1 MMESTNPVDL
11 MFERIM
17 SMHIGNPDLSREKSH
32 YRLFR
37 EHERRVALWSKAL
50 GFPEETQ
57 PVIWDIATAIIPSVA
72 VEEEK
77 MRTLPETMKSP
88 YTLRIFQ
95 NALKWTAIQ
104 DSPEARRYDLP
115 APYEPL
121 IVIYERGGIVY
132 KGELGRSWFVTKG
145 ELIPRMHEYY
155 DHTTPIVELDTAIL
169 DAIDAGATNK
179 YSLTL

>member
-1 MMESTNPVDL
+1 MMKSSDPVDL

-57 PVIWDIATAIIPSVA
+57 PVIWDIATAIVPSVA

-77 MRTLPETMKSP
+77 IRALAKSVKGSL

-95 NALKWTAIQ
+95 NALKWAAIQ
-104 DSPEARRYDLP
+104 DSPEARRYNLP

-121 IVIYERGGIVY
+121 IILYERGGIVY
-132 KGELGRSWFVTKG
+132 KDEVGHAWFVTRAT
-145 ELIPRMHEYY
+145 LFPMMHEYY
-155 DHTTPIVELDTAIL
+155 DRTTPFVELDTAIL
-169 DAIDAGATNK
+169 DAIDAEANQ
-179 YSLTL
+179 

>member
-1 MMESTNPVDL
+1 
-11 MFERIM
+11 M

-50 GFPEETQ
+50 GFPPDAQ
-57 PVIWDIATAIIPSVA
+57 PVMWDIATVIIPSVA

-77 MRTLPETMKSP
+77 LRALSKHTKDH
-88 YTLRIFQ
+88 YTHRIFQ

-104 DSPEARRYDLP
+104 DSPEARRYNLP

-121 IVIYERGGIVY
+121 VMLYERGGDVY
-132 KGELGRSWFVTKG
+132 KDEVGHAWFVTRAT
-145 ELIPRMHEYY
+145 LFPMMHEYY
-155 DHTTPIVELDTAIL
+155 DRTTPIVELDTATL

-179 YSLTL
+179 

>member
-50 GFPEETQ
+50 GFPVDAQ
-57 PVIWDIATAIIPSVA
+57 AVMWDIATAIIPSVA

-77 MRTLPETMKSP
+77 IRVLSKEMNHYM
-88 YTLRIFQ
+88 LRICQ
-95 NALKWTAIQ
+95 NALTWAAIQ
-104 DSPEARRYDLP
+104 DSPEARRYNLP

-121 IVIYERGGIVY
+121 IVIFERGGDVF
-132 KGELGRSWFVTKG
+132 KGELGGWDVTFAT
-145 ELIPRMHEYY
+145 LSRAMHEYY
-155 DHTTPIVELDTAIL
+155 DRTTPIVELDTATL

-179 YSLTL
+179 SSLTL

>member
-1 MMESTNPVDL
+1 MMESTNPVDQL
-11 MFERIM
+11 FERIV
-17 SMHIGNPDLSREKSH
+17 SIDFRNLDLSRFESH

-50 GFPEETQ
+50 GFPGDAQ
-57 PVIWDIATAIIPSVA
+57 SVMWDIATAIIPSVA

-77 MRTLPETMKSP
+77 MRTLTKTIKIPS
-88 YTLRIFQ
+88 TLRLFQ

-104 DSPEARRYDLP
+104 DSPEARRYNLP

-121 IVIYERGGIVY
+121 VVIFERGGEVY
-132 KGELGRSWFVTKG
+132 KGELGRAWFVTKG

-155 DHTTPIVELDTAIL
+155 DHTTPIVELDSAIL
-169 DAIDAGATNK
+169 DAIDAEANK
-179 YSLTL
+179 

>member
-1 MMESTNPVDL
+1 

-17 SMHIGNPDLSREKSH
+17 SIHLGNPDRSRFESH

-50 GFPEETQ
+50 GFPREAQ
-57 PVIWDIATAIIPSVA
+57 PVIWDIATVIIPSVA

-77 MRTLPETMKSP
+77 IRDISEHAKGH

-104 DSPEARRYDLP
+104 DSPEARRYNLP

-121 IVIYERGGIVY
+121 IILYERGGDVY
-132 KGELGRSWFVTKG
+132 KDEMGGRRWFVTKAT
-145 ELIPRMHEYY
+145 LIPRMHEYY
-155 DHTTPIVELDTAIL
+155 DRTTPFVELDTAIL
-169 DAIDAGATNK
+169 DAIDAEANQ
-179 YSLTL
+179 